1 MAFGIHLRASL
12 IGTLVL
18 SASLYGAERKALPW
32 EAHSHVGRDLYRENC
47 AVCHDVDK
55 NKKDSRKIG
64 PSLNHL
70 FQNETLPLSKAK
82 PSKDFVVVK
91 IKFGGQLMPA
101 FMKKMTDAEINALV
115 SYLETK

>member
-1 MAFGIHLRASL
+1 MKAMFAALLLAAG
-12 IGTLVL
+12 
-18 SASLYGAERKALPW
+18 LYGADHPTPPW
-32 EAHSHVGRDLYRENC
+32 EARSHVGRDLYREHC

-55 NKKDSRKIG
+55 TKKDSRKIG

-82 PSKDFVVVK
+82 PTRDFVVVK

-101 FMKKMTDAEINALV
+101 FMKKMSDAEVNALV
-115 SYLETK
+115 NYLETK